1 MAPLDP
7 MCGFEQCVSAPEVK
21 ERNRMQEKEAFVE
34 PVVEIV
40 VLDEDVIC
48 ASSCSCPNEMP
59 DLVAEG
65 D

>member
-1 MAPLDP
+1 
-7 MCGFEQCVSAPEVK
+7 
-21 ERNRMQEKEAFVE
+21 MQEKEAFVE